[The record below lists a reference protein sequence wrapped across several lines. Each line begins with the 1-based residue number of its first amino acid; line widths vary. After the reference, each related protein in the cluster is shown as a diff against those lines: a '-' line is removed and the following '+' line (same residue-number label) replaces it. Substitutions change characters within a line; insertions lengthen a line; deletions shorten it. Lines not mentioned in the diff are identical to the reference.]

1 MVAGLLFVAIGNV
14 RVPEEVTA
22 APAAPADQC
31 ANPKQ
36 PCDTTTS
43 SVAVTTTTAAPGNG
57 GGQGGGTTTTTTTTL
72 PDGSTTTT
80 TAAPGN
86 GGGQGNSGG
95 GQGNP
100 GGTTTTTTTTTT
112 APPVTTPP
120 VDTAPANSA
129 APAVVETVPTSSTA
143 PVVVEETTT
152 TSSVPAVVET
162 VPTTLAP
169 PPTVR
174 RSTTTTA
181 LPQLEPSDTTVPE
194 SDVNASSDLRIEGS
208 DGGSYSVTV
217 VYSLN
222 EDGLPEA
229 ELRISDRMTKTAAD
243 LGFVTVR
250 LVALAPVQDSL
261 NQSTQITRVRFLVPL
276 IDVGKTAPADE
287 NKWDSVTNLRS
298 TIFEQATEIRF
309 GALPVDGVVAMSL
322 DEIVWDELPRLG
334 SKSLAANQQFGY
346 FVDSDGAVTVLT
358 KTTGSFGLRQKRE
371 TLSIEQWTDQ
381 MTPGSATR
389 LKIEGDIG
397 EDPVKIIVGD
407 TGSVCQVSDVGVL
420 SAVGSGFCYVT
431 AVQGGGSMYMSS
443 VAETRVTEVSL
454 LGQIRNAVV
463 EYRTSFSMLLLVIL
477 LALFLVWQFIQT
489 VIQIRIA
496 LRTDPSTL

>member
-1 MVAGLLFVAIGNV
+1 
-14 RVPEEVTA
+14 
-22 APAAPADQC
+22 
-31 ANPKQ
+31 
-36 PCDTTTS
+36 
-43 SVAVTTTTAAPGNG
+43 
-57 GGQGGGTTTTTTTTL
+57 
-72 PDGSTTTT
+72 
-80 TAAPGN
+80 
-86 GGGQGNSGG
+86 
-95 GQGNP
+95 
-100 GGTTTTTTTTTT
+100 
-112 APPVTTPP
+112 
-120 VDTAPANSA
+120 
-129 APAVVETVPTSSTA
+129 
-143 PVVVEETTT
+143 VVVEETTT

-181 LPQLEPSDTTVPE
+181 LQQLEPSDTTAPE
-194 SDVNASSDLRIEGS
+194 SGVNASSDLRIEGS

-229 ELRISDRMTKTAAD
+229 ELRISDRMTKAAAD

-250 LVALAPVQDSL
+250 LVALAPEQDSS

-276 IDVGKTAPADE
+276 IEVGKTAPADE

-371 TLSIEQWTDQ
+371 TLSIEQWSDQ

-389 LKIEGDIG
+389 LQIKGDIG

-420 SAVGSGFCYVT
+420 SAVSSGFCYVT

-443 VAETRVTEVSL
+443 VAETRITEVSL

-463 EYRTSFSMLLLVIL
+463 EYHTSISMLLLVIL